1 MAGESNPSVDK
12 QLFDLA
18 QGGLSSPSV
27 FEDWTTQ
34 YPCFKQIQKK
44 KKSSMP
50 SLSLFRPFFY
60 YLSEIFLRI
69 LEVRL

>member
-18 QGGLSSPSV
+18 QGGLSSPSA

-34 YPCFKQIQKK
+34 YPCFKQMQTTTTKK
-44 KKSSMP
+44 AVCQV
-50 SLSLFRPFFY
+50 SLFSSPFSVTSLKSFY
-60 YLSEIFLRI
+60 ES
-69 LEVRL
+69 

>member
-18 QGGLSSPSV
+18 QGGLSSPST

-34 YPCFKQIQKK
+34 YPCFKQIQTTTTKK
-44 KKSSMP
+44 KQYAK
-50 SLSLFRPFFY
+50 SLSFPALFLLP
-60 YLSEIFLRI
+60 L
-69 LEVRL
+69 

>member
-18 QGGLSSPSV
+18 QGGLSSPST

-44 KKSSMP
+44 KKAVCQV
-50 SLSLFRPFFY
+50 SLFSGPFSITS
-60 YLSEIFLRI
+60 LKSS
-69 LEVRL
+69 